1 MPAQLQDRRLGIQKQ
16 LRNIISLLKRDGKT
30 EDVAQLKAHIKEL
43 PEEGSAFVAAG
54 MRNAKEDALVALE
67 KIDSNNKAVKLNK
80 LLEES
85 NRRIALL
92 QPTP

>member
-1 MPAQLQDRRLGIQKQ
+1 M
-16 LRNIISLLKRDGKT
+16 KRDGKT